1 MSKDIVYGILTEA
14 DIGACPSCH
23 KIRML
28 PRGLELDELFR
39 CKECGAQSK
48 GHKWLADY
56 GKSYADKIKKLRA
69 AIEELDNDKAAE
81 VQFQNVKSVE
91 NTQAES
97 KEEI

>member
-1 MSKDIVYGILTEA
+1 MNKNIVYGILTKS
-14 DIGACPSCH
+14 DIGSCPSCH
-23 KIRML
+23 KICML

-69 AIEELDNDKAAE
+69 AIEELDDDKIKKLRTAIIEELDNDKAAE
-81 VQFQNVKSVE
+81 V
-91 NTQAES
+91 
-97 KEEI
+97 